1 MSFIGACKKGKEK
14 AKNFYANHK
23 TGVKIGIAA
32 LGTAAV
38 WCIAYAVGKAKGADD
53 FEKEYNYIAWSK
65 KIDDDGPI
73 KEEVIEA
80 LDYAK
85 DEINNKSESD
95 NDNSIPWECRKWK
108 EEYREV
114 YDKVN
119 EFANTIDLEDGEMYI
134 IERNS
139 EFDDYR
145 KEHNLPTNIV
155 SHMIDGDGVY
165 PPDERDE

>member
-1 MSFIGACKKGKEK
+1 MSFIDTCKKGKEK

-38 WCIAYAVGKAKGADD
+38 GCIAYAAGKAKGADD
-53 FEKEYNYIAWSK
+53 FEKDYNYIAWR
-65 KIDDDGPI
+65 DGVDP
-73 KEEVIEA
+73 KA
-80 LDYAK
+80 A
-85 DEINNKSESD
+85 INLGMDVLENKSEPECD
-95 NDNSIPWECRKWK
+95 DSIPWECRKWK

-119 EFANTIDLEDGEMYI
+119 EFATTIDLEDGEMYI

-139 EFDDYR
+139 EFDGYR

-165 PPDERDE
+165 PPDEWDE